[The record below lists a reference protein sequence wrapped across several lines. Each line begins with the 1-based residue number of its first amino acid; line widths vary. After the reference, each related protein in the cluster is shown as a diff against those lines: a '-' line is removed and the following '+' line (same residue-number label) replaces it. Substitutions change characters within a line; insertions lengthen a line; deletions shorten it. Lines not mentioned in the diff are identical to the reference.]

1 MRDRRDQRDP
11 QKLGEMLRAGE
22 FRTKGQPL
30 SQYMDGHARAIF
42 AHEVPDYD
50 GSGPMSNDPAEH
62 HSKTPQ
68 TVDLQE
74 PSDGPLGDS

>member
-11 QKLGEMLRAGE
+11 QKLGEAYLAHRKAGHPPGYAALLAQE
-22 FRTKGQPL
+22 GC
-30 SQYMDGHARAIF
+30 
-42 AHEVPDYD
+42 PDYD
-50 GSGPMSNDPAEH
+50 GSGPMANDPAEH